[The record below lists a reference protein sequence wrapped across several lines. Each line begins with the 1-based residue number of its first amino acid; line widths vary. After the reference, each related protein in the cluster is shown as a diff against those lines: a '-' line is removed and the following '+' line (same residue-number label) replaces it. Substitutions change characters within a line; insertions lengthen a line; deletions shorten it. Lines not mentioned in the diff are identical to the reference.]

1 MLMKLVGCVGGLK
14 RNCAAAR
21 SFVVATGREK
31 TRLHVIV
38 ASQRGR

>member
-1 MLMKLVGCVGGLK
+1 MKWVGCVAG
-14 RNCAAAR
+14 RERTCAAAR

-31 TRLHVIV
+31 MRLHVIV